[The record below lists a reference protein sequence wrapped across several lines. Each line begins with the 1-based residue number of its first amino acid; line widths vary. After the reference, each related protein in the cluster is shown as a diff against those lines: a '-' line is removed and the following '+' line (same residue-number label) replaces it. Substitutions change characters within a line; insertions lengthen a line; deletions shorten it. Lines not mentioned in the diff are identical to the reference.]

1 MTVVDQPYLH
11 KKGLMVFLVLM
22 NMFIPLSTDM
32 YLPALPIMSKQL
44 SASASVLNLTL
55 SMFFL
60 FYAAGILVWGPL
72 SDKYGRRRS
81 LLIGSMLYTISA
93 LACALAPGVWLIIP
107 ARIMQGI
114 GAGAITSSALAI
126 VKDCYTGAAKTKIIA
141 LMQSMGGLAPMLAP
155 ILGALILTLAGWRIT
170 FVVLAVIGVVCFL
183 LTVLYKETLPEDERV
198 RGGLSESF
206 YRMSQ
211 VARNKGF
218 LYPLL
223 IFALFNFA
231 FMGYIAVSS
240 YIYQDFFGMPAQ
252 GYSLFFSANAL
263 LSLLGPLVY
272 IKYFTN
278 ANKHVFTS
286 VCFAISSFAGLV
298 LLLLGRVSP
307 FAFLICF
314 IPFSMVGTTVR
325 PFSTDLLLDQQ
336 QGDTGS
342 ASALI
347 NFACTL
353 FGCFGMTIVSAS
365 PWNLILTLGG
375 IILGASLAQFV
386 FWRLLIKSS
395 IRCIGVKE

>member
-1 MTVVDQPYLH
+1 
-11 KKGLMVFLVLM
+11 MVFLVLM

-32 YLPALPIMSKQL
+32 YLPALPIMSEQL

-72 SDKYGRRRS
+72 SDKYGRRKS
-81 LLIGSMLYTISA
+81 LLIGSALYAIAS

-107 ARIMQGI
+107 ARIVQGI

-126 VKDCYTGAAKTKIIA
+126 VKDCYTGAVKTKMIA
-141 LMQSMGGLAPMLAP
+141 LMQSMGGLAPMLAQ
-155 ILGALILTLAGWRIT
+155 ILGALILSLAGWRIT
-170 FVVLAVIGVVCFL
+170 FVVLAVIGVICFV
-183 LTVLYKETLPEDERV
+183 LTMLYKETLPKDERI

-206 YRMSQ
+206 HRLFQ

-231 FMGYIAVSS
+231 FMGYIATSS
-240 YIYQDFFGMPAQ
+240 YIYQDFFGLPAQ

-263 LSLLGPLVY
+263 LSLLGPIIY
-272 IKYFTN
+272 IKYFVN
-278 ANKHVFTS
+278 ANKHVFAGA
-286 VCFAISSFAGLV
+286 CFAVSTCAGLA
-298 LLLLGRVSP
+298 LLLLGRFSP
-307 FAFLICF
+307 FAFLLCF
-314 IPFSMVGTTVR
+314 IPFSMVGATVR

-347 NFACTL
+347 NFTCTL
-353 FGCFGMTIVSAS
+353 LGCFGMTVVSAG
-365 PWNLILTLGG
+365 PWNQVLTLGG

-386 FWRLLIKSS
+386 FWSLLMKSS